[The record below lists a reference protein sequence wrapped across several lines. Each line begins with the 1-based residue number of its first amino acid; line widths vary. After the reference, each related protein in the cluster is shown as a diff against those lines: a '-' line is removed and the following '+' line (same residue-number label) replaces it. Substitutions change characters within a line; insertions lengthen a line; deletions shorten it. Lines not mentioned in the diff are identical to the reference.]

1 MNAQYDYVIRM
12 TKAELRPTNERP
24 AACWGMSDHRLIFQE

>member
-24 AACWGMSDHRLIFQE
+24 AACCVH